1 LHIPPQI
8 LPPFVL
14 IGSAV
19 LLLAALGLAV
29 FRAQWMA
36 LRAEPG
42 RVHLVAGGALC
53 CLLLWLMNIHFADGL
68 RLHFLGV
75 TTLSLLV
82 GWSFSLLAGT
92 TALVGFYLL
101 QGMDWSGFA
110 LSAVLTVLLPA
121 SASRALAAALYRPQ
135 LRHPFI
141 YFLGAGF
148 AGGGLVVVL
157 LGMLALGL
165 FALAGLDE
173 RVDAMLQNWP
183 LLFLMMFSEG
193 FINGMCVSALAVF
206 YPHWMKTFD
215 DRFYLDDE

>member
-1 LHIPPQI
+1 VHIPPQS
-8 LPPFVL
+8 LPAFV
-14 IGSAV
+14 SVCCAA
-19 LLLAALGLAV
+19 LLLGALGLAV
-29 FRAQWMA
+29 YRAQWAA

-68 RLHFLGV
+68 RLHFLGL

-92 TALVGFYLL
+92 AALVGFYLL
-101 QGMDWSGFA
+101 QGLDWSGFA
-110 LSAVLTVLLPA
+110 VSAVLTVLVPA
-121 SASRALAAALYRPQ
+121 SASRALAAALHRPE

-148 AGGGLVVVL
+148 AGGGLVVLL
-157 LGMLALGL
+157 LGILALVL
-165 FALAGLDE
+165 FALAGLDD
-173 RVDAMLQNWP
+173 RVDTMLQNWP